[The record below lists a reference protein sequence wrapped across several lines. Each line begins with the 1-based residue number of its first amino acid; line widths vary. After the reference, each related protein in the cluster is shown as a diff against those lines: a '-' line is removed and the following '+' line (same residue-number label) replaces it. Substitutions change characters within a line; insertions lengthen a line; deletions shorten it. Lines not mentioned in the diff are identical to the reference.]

1 MGGIS
6 DGGYQ
11 SIHLVNLNEN
21 LQITGSETAIK
32 INDRVRDLLAIDEL
46 SLVLGTTEINPGILI
61 ILKIYNSK
69 IFKFLNFFYYL
80 LLKNLYI

>member
-1 MGGIS
+1 MLRWGAYLT
-6 DGGYQ
+6 GGYQ

-46 SLVLGTTEINPGILI
+46 SLVLGTTEINPGIL
-61 ILKIYNSK
+61 KISK
-69 IFKFLNFFYYL
+69 IDN
-80 LLKNLYI
+80 